1 MKIWAF
7 IIVGV
12 SCGILFARYQ
22 LCAASAIR
30 NLLGFR
36 RTQKMVLYLCIIV
49 TSAVFLNFF
58 IGIGL
63 LTETVK
69 PFVPLTLLGGI
80 LFGIGMVIAGGST
93 EGMLFRVGEGNVP
106 AMMSTL
112 GMILG
117 MAAFGFTI
125 AARFKGARP
134 PHFISDTL
142 LKLFGIHPLVFS
154 LVLAVIGILTIMFMR
169 ARSPEGRRK
178 LRFVLVIGVVVALNG
193 ALLRGMFF
201 MKESDCRIIGPLV
214 LQEMITSEEDLVI
227 LDVRGKAL
235 YDRGHIPN
243 SISLGDLP
251 NGLKDMGEHKDKSV
265 VVVCGVGLVSKLDCI
280 KLNKS
285 GFKKVYSL
293 EGGLKNWARFKEDQQ
308 SALQPVPAGGG

>member
-1 MKIWAF
+1 MNIWAF

-12 SCGILFARYQ
+12 TSGILFARYQ

-30 NLLGFR
+30 HLLTFR
-36 RTQKMVLYLCIIV
+36 RTQKMVLYLSII
-49 TSAVFLNFF
+49 TGSAIIFNFL

-69 PFVPLTLLGGI
+69 PFVPLTLMGGI

-93 EGMLFRVGEGNVP
+93 EGILFRVGEGNVP
-106 AMMSTL
+106 AMLSTV
-112 GMILG
+112 GMVLG
-117 MAAFGFTI
+117 MASFGFTI

-142 LKLFGIHPLVFS
+142 LRLFGIHPLVFS
-154 LVLAVIGILTIMFMR
+154 VVLAAIAVLVVLYMR
-169 ARSPEGRRK
+169 ARSPEAQRR
-178 LRFVLVIGVVVALNG
+178 LRLVLIIFVVVALNG
-193 ALLRGMFF
+193 AFLRGMFF
-201 MKESDCRIIGPLV
+201 MRKSDCVTISPLV
-214 LQEMITSEEDLVI
+214 FQEMIRSDEDLVI

-235 YDRGHIPN
+235 YDKGHIPN

-251 NGLKDMGEHKDKSV
+251 YGLKDMAQYRDRAV
-265 VVVCGVGLVSKLDCI
+265 VVVCGVGLVSNLDCI

-285 GFKKVYSL
+285 GFKRVYNL
-293 EGGLKNWARFKEDQQ
+293 EGGLKNWARFQEAQQ
-308 SALQPVPAGGG
+308 SVQ